1 MAAAVETEAAEAAG
15 SNENLQ
21 SSDKRERSKRPLP
34 FFFEFTC
41 PLLGMDKPESSH
53 NGTIG
58 FQQKAPA
65 GVTEKGLRFIQF
77 FRLRGPDFS
86 LPAGL

>member
-1 MAAAVETEAAEAAG
+1 
-15 SNENLQ
+15 
-21 SSDKRERSKRPLP
+21 
-34 FFFEFTC
+34 
-41 PLLGMDKPESSH
+41 MDKPESSH